1 MQEALVS
8 KKKKK
13 LKKKKHGREIQT
25 FTMFYTKLDF
35 IKIEL
40 KKKRNIL
47 LNSFKTRT
55 FYSIVLKLEANV
67 YSFRS

>member
-13 LKKKKHGREIQT
+13 LKKKKKHGREIQT

-40 KKKRNIL
+40 KKKG
-47 LNSFKTRT
+47 T
-55 FYSIVLKLEANV
+55 FC
-67 YSFRS
+67 

>member
-8 KKKKK
+8 KKKEI
-13 LKKKKHGREIQT
+13 KKKKKKSGHGIQT

-40 KKKRNIL
+40 KKKE
-47 LNSFKTRT
+47 T
-55 FYSIVLKLEANV
+55 FC
-67 YSFRS
+67 